1 MNRRLAP
8 NSCVDLT
15 SCFPKQLS
23 NKLIVSPATRKK
35 PCTATYYTCSGRTV
49 RSPTAVSIVCMSGAP
64 ARAARAAHQPAPS
77 AAPHSPERGPTRSG
91 IVTRARPSVGR
102 DPPLIG
108 PVWGTGRRGR
118 AREGMCTS
126 VSRGAWRT
134 AVQRRALT
142 VGSGPQRWQTGRA
155 GDPPAKERCRER
167 EEDW

>member
-1 MNRRLAP
+1 MCWFNDTLSQTATKQANRLASHAP
-8 NSCVDLT
+8 ETVHLL
-15 SCFPKQLS
+15 P
-23 NKLIVSPATRKK
+23 VPAL
-35 PCTATYYTCSGRTV
+35 V